1 MHRTG
6 ELGGEGAYNASFQSS
21 THNSFLMTR
30 LAVMKCTFAIG
41 FFAMV
46 ALISSASLTAQE
58 TLQERVADET
68 VNQLK
73 RQNVEGKAL
82 IVDAAPVLTLQAAI
96 KPFVVSGEIS
106 GAIALVADKQGVI
119 AVETVGLADIAG
131 KQPMSR
137 DSIFWIASMSKP
149 VTGAC
154 VLMLQDEGKLSL
166 DDPITKHLPEMKA
179 LKLADGTPAV
189 ITIKHLLSHTG
200 HGRAAPRRGL
210 YIARL
215 SRSCVPL
222 CKSQRAFCT
231 RQQVAVFA
239 NEHQHRRSHIE
250 VVSGLKLDEFIE
262 QRLCKPLQMNDTN
275 FYLSES
281 QAKRL
286 AKSYRRNDQG
296 VLEEAKISLLS
307 GFAPTDR
314 NRMPAANGG
323 LFSTADDYAKFC
335 RMLLNE
341 GELDGKRI
349 LSAEAVK
356 AMRTIVTGE
365 LVTGFTPGNGW
376 GIGCCVVR
384 EPQGVTETLAPGSF
398 GHGGAYGTQAWI
410 DPTLGR
416 AYVLMTQRANFPN
429 SDASDLRREFQK
441 AGKQLKR

>member
-1 MHRTG
+1 MQAFRVPP
-6 ELGGEGAYNASFQSS
+6 
-21 THNSFLMTR
+21 HNSFLMTR

-58 TLQERVADET
+58 TLQERVADEP

-82 IVDAAPVLTLQAAI
+82 IVDAAPVLTLQTAI

-189 ITIKHLLSHTG
+189 ITIKHLLSHTSG
-200 HGRAAPRRGL
+200 MAELPQGEAYTSRDLAEAASRYAKVNVLFAPGSKWQYSQTSINTAGR
-210 YIARL
+210 I
-215 SRSCVPL
+215 
-222 CKSQRAFCT
+222 
-231 RQQVAVFA
+231 
-239 NEHQHRRSHIE
+239 IE

-262 QRLCKPLQMNDTN
+262 QRLCKPLQMNDTT

-365 LVTGFTPGNGW
+365 LVTGFTPGNAW

-416 AYVLMTQRANFPN
+416 AYILMTQRANFPN